1 MPTVRVRTETLDR
14 FLNTVGE
21 VILTSSALRTAASAL
36 QFHSAGTVLSSKLDR
51 MDRVVGDLRRRALDL
66 RTTPFLRIAE
76 NLPRVARE
84 VAIRSGK
91 RVDVELIG
99 AELEF
104 DRSILDRLS
113 DSLVHLVRNAVDHG
127 IEPPEMRRSVG
138 KPEVGNLRISA
149 AREKDFIV
157 IEVSD
162 DGAGLDLEAIKRK
175 AIAAGFLHPD
185 LADDLPAE
193 ELAEFVFR
201 SGVSTAKQVSDV
213 SGRGVGMD
221 AVRAAAESLGGFVRI
236 STRSG
241 VGMSTVLVVPI
252 TAAVQRVLLAKMAD
266 DLFAI
271 PISRIERIEEIPTDE
286 IEITS
291 TESFA
296 LINDVP
302 VIVIDLAEKLGLT
315 RRDTSFAS
323 LILVEIRGQIVGL
336 RVEGLLGQQELFM
349 KPVPELLSSIR
360 ALAGLTVLG
369 DGRPVFLID
378 LNHVV

>member
-1 MPTVRVRTETLDR
+1 MPTVRVRAETLDR

-21 VILTSSALRTAASAL
+21 VILTSSALRTTAASL
-36 QFHSAGTVLSSKLDR
+36 QFHPAGTALSGKLDR

-84 VAIRSGK
+84 VAVRSGK
-91 RVDVELIG
+91 NVDVEIAG

-127 IEPPEMRRSVG
+127 IERPELRRSLG
-138 KPEVGNLRISA
+138 KPDTGHLRISA

-162 DGAGLDLEAIKRK
+162 DGAGLDLAMIKRK
-175 AIAAGFLHPD
+175 AIEAGLLHPD
-185 LADDLPAE
+185 LADDLPADQI
-193 ELAEFVFR
+193 AEFVFR
-201 SGVSTAKQVSDV
+201 SGLSTANRVSDV

-221 AVRAAAESLGGFVRI
+221 AVRASAETLGGFVRI

-241 VGMSTVLVVPI
+241 VGTSTVIVVPI
-252 TAAVQRVLLAKMAD
+252 TAAVQRVLLAKMSD

-271 PISRIERIEEIPTDE
+271 PISRIERIEEIPSDE
-286 IEITS
+286 IETTS
-291 TESFA
+291 AESFA

-302 VIVIDLAEKLGLT
+302 VIVIDLAERLGLA
-315 RRDTSFAS
+315 RRATPFAS

-336 RVEGLLGQQELFM
+336 RVESLLGQQELFM
-349 KPVPELLSSIR
+349 KPVPELLSGIR
-360 ALAGLTVLG
+360 ALSGLTVLG